1 MEHIVNSLSSA
12 TLDGIDAKAVEVEV
26 TLTKGLPSFSI
37 VGLVSSDI
45 QEAKERTKSAL
56 LTNSFTFPPLKV
68 TVNLSP
74 SDIKK
79 YGTHFDLPMAILIAL
94 YKERINLKDISVF
107 GELGLDGRV
116 KSSSTLFPI
125 ILSLKQQGVLKRA
138 VVPKEAMEYL
148 SYISDVEFIGVE
160 NLKEAISIFKS
171 GEFKGYSKSF
181 KYRAESIRVGDKS
194 YYYSRK
200 INLDFFDVRGQIV
213 AKRASLIATAGMHN
227 LLMEGSPGCGKSMIA
242 KRLQDILPP
251 LSQEEILQI
260 AKHQFLDGEIPTFEP
275 KRPFRSPHHTA
286 TSASIFGGGTTKAKI
301 GEVALANYGVLFF
314 DELPHF
320 SKNILEALR
329 EPLQD
334 GVVNISRVNS
344 KIKYSANIMFVGAM
358 NPCPCGNLLSKT
370 KECRCTKQEIK
381 RYKNR
386 LSDPF
391 LDRIDIFITMQ
402 EIKRDD
408 RADIS
413 SKEMRKKVLEA
424 FIAQK
429 SRGQERLNGKL
440 KESEIDK
447 FCKLSK
453 EAKETLF
460 LAIDKFG
467 LSNRA
472 LDSIKRV
479 SRTIADLE
487 NSAIIEKKH
496 ILEALSYR
504 KR

>member
-1 MEHIVNSLSSA
+1 MKNIVNRLYSA
-12 TLDGIDAKAVEVEV
+12 TLNKTEAKVVEVEA

-56 LTNSFTFPPLKV
+56 LTNSFEFPPLRV
-68 TVNLSP
+68 TINLSP

-79 YGTHFDLPMAILIAL
+79 YGTHFDLPMALLIAL
-94 YKERINLKDISVF
+94 YRQRVDIEEIFVF
-107 GELGLDGRV
+107 GELGLDGKV
-116 KSSSTLFPI
+116 KASSTLFPI
-125 ILSLKQQGVLKRA
+125 ILSLREQNILKRA

-148 SYISDVEFIGVE
+148 SYISGVEFIGVDT
-160 NLKEAISIFKS
+160 LKEAIDIFKNRN
-171 GEFKGYSKSF
+171 FKSPSTKFEYKF
-181 KYRAESIRVGDKS
+181 DHIKIDNTKYFYTKE
-194 YYYSRK
+194 
-200 INLDFFDVRGQIV
+200 INLDFSDVKGQII
-213 AKRASLIATAGMHN
+213 AKRASLIASAGMHN

-242 KRLQDILPP
+242 RRLLNILPP
-251 LSQEEILQI
+251 LKLEEVLTI
-260 AKHQFLDGEIPTFEP
+260 AKQQFLNQENPTFKP

-286 TSASIFGGGTTKAKI
+286 TSASIFGGGTLRAKI
-301 GEVALANYGVLFF
+301 GEVALANLGILFF

-344 KIKYSANIMFVGAM
+344 KIKYSADIMFVGAM

-370 KECRCTKQEIK
+370 KECRCTTLEIK

-386 LSDPF
+386 LSEPF
-391 LDRIDIFITMQ
+391 LDRIDIFVTMQ
-402 EIKRDD
+402 EVKKDD
-408 RADIS
+408 KSTTS
-413 SKEMRKKVLEA
+413 SKEMREKVFYA

-429 SRGQERLNGKL
+429 KRGQKRLNGKL
-440 KESEIDK
+440 KEDEIEK
-447 FCKLSK
+447 YCKLTPT
-453 EAKETLF
+453 ATNILDI
-460 LAIDKFG
+460 AIEKFG
-467 LSNRA
+467 LSHRA
-472 LDSIKRV
+472 IDSIKRV

-487 NSAIIEKKH
+487 NSHLIEKKH
-496 ILEALSYR
+496 ILEAISYR